1 MTKFKT
7 QQKAAK
13 KKKKKKFR
21 KIPKAQKHMHILR
34 PW

>member
-1 MTKFKT
+1 MIKFKT
-7 QQKAAK
+7 QQKAA